1 MNSKNRRVVW
11 FLSALLALSVAF
23 ACTQA
28 VRVQALE
35 NQVNAEYQRAFYETV
50 ELVQSMEGNME
61 KLMVTASGAQEQ
73 KLLGEICRQAQGL
86 QVNLASLPADLAV
99 VSGTLKFANQ
109 LGDFCRTL
117 GDRLSAGGAIGEA
130 DGETLATLHAT
141 CAELRG
147 QLSDLAEGLHSG
159 TQVLSTRVNVVSL
172 NDTQPAE
179 SLVSFPT
186 LLYDGPFSDGRE
198 DGNLIALG
206 TQPCDSAAALERARS
221 FIGEERVHGLWI
233 TGEGS
238 VPVPCYEIS
247 AYVDE
252 GLISMAVTKQGG
264 AVVYMMIDGVAA
276 EAFYSQASLIDLAA
290 AFLKSRGYPDVQVSY
305 WVNYDNYLTVNFA
318 VTEDGIVLYPDL
330 IKVEL
335 SMESGLVVGFEA
347 VNYLTN
353 HTRRVLPDPAL
364 SEEEARALLNPV
376 LSVTRSRLC
385 VIPLD
390 SGEALAYEFSVMMG
404 EARYL
409 VYLDA
414 LTGDELTIYRVVEDE
429 NGQLAI

>member
-50 ELVQSMEGNME
+50 ELVQGMEGSME

-159 TQVLSTRVNVVSL
+159 AQVLSTRVDVVSL

-198 DGNLIALG
+198 DGTLIALG
-206 TQPCDSAAALERARS
+206 TQPCDSAAALEKARS
-221 FIGEERVHGLWI
+221 FIGEDRVSRAFI
-233 TGEGS
+233 TGEGETP
-238 VPVPCYEIS
+238 VPVWEITCFTG
-247 AYVDE
+247 D
-252 GLISMAVTKQGG
+252 GILTLAVTKQGG
-264 AVVYMMIDGVAA
+264 DVVYMLCESEVERAQYTAA
-276 EAFYSQASLIDLAA
+276 NAIDLAQI
-290 AFLKSRGYPDVQVSY
+290 FLRQQGYGTMEVSY
-305 WVNYDNYLTVNFA
+305 WVADGNRVIVNFA
-318 VTEDGIVLYPDL
+318 ARQDGVILYPDL
-330 IKVEL
+330 IKVQMSL
-335 SMESGLVVGFEA
+335 GTGRVIGFEA
-347 VNYLTN
+347 LNYLSS
-353 HTRRVLPDPAL
+353 HCERAGL
-364 SEEEARALLNPV
+364 SPELTAEQARSRLNARLRCEEV
-376 LSVTRSRLC
+376 RLC
-385 VIPLD
+385 VIPLEA
-390 SGEALAYEFSVMMG
+390 GEALCYECHTYLGQAEFLIYIDARTG
-404 EARYL
+404 EERQIYKVISDEGGTL
-409 VYLDA
+409 VL
-414 LTGDELTIYRVVEDE
+414 
-429 NGQLAI
+429 